1 MYTTK
6 DYLEDRLQHPRRS
19 QLNTIQSIILYLF
32 LIVNTFQYSIWGIFE
47 PIYGYLRVLSIIL
60 VIFLTLTV
68 PIKRILYTIKANQ
81 FIRWFCILLGVFS
94 LLSFSLYAFFNAN
107 IDFSTHR
114 DLLLTTITLIIGY
127 NLSLSKGQLARYIYT
142 YIIAASISALSF
154 LMRFGVHIS
163 SFYFEGVY
171 KNQIGVFLGIFSIIS
186 ISLIFSQGINNRRK
200 RNVLLLCTIILILTI
215 AILRARTSLLFVFAV
230 IVYSIVINKSMKTKN
245 KLFLFACIAT
255 ILIAFS
261 SEIYRVF
268 VANKDISDINNIS
281 SGRIG
286 RILDGLAFLK
296 NHPLSGSLW
305 QEKYL
310 GEIIHVYILKRIVDY
325 GLLLSIPIIILYIY
339 TWFIALKNI
348 VTHRKDFVNSLVPL
362 TLFFLL
368 LVSLNEY
375 SYPFSPLSSV
385 FIVYLMFGQYLKNN
399 SSLI

>member
-1 MYTTK
+1 
-6 DYLEDRLQHPRRS
+6 
-19 QLNTIQSIILYLF
+19 
-32 LIVNTFQYSIWGIFE
+32 
-47 PIYGYLRVLSIIL
+47 
-60 VIFLTLTV
+60 
-68 PIKRILYTIKANQ
+68 
-81 FIRWFCILLGVFS
+81 
-94 LLSFSLYAFFNAN
+94 
-107 IDFSTHR
+107 
-114 DLLLTTITLIIGY
+114 
-127 NLSLSKGQLARYIYT
+127 
-142 YIIAASISALSF
+142 
-154 LMRFGVHIS
+154 
-163 SFYFEGVY
+163 
-171 KNQIGVFLGIFSIIS
+171 
-186 ISLIFSQGINNRRK
+186 
-200 RNVLLLCTIILILTI
+200 
-215 AILRARTSLLFVFAV
+215 
-230 IVYSIVINKSMKTKN
+230 MKTKN